1 MNIVSLTAAIL
12 GMVLGTAGFV
22 MSIMNYLRD
31 RPRVKLTLVW
41 DMTETRTKELCG
53 MIKVTNIGRR
63 PIFISAVALE
73 VPSEGP
79 RKLLV
84 SMENIQGKKLSEG
97 DMPITHIVSYSQLCP
112 YSPFWK
118 KMRAYAEDSTGKRYY
133 SKFPAADA
141 KAPQWV
147 DMSIN
152 STEAQ

>member
-84 SMENIQGKKLSEG
+84 SMENSRQE
-97 DMPITHIVSYSQLCP
+97 T
-112 YSPFWK
+112 
-118 KMRAYAEDSTGKRYY
+118 
-133 SKFPAADA
+133 
-141 KAPQWV
+141 
-147 DMSIN
+147 
-152 STEAQ
+152 